1 MCIYIHYTESSAGDI
16 QYRIQNSCGALAVTL
31 TFILS
36 QVSTGDPLTNISQ
49 VLIQNQEILELH
61 LAIDRT
67 AVL

>member
-49 VLIQNQEILELH
+49 VLIQNQILELH